1 LLQQLK
7 GTETLRAFNKPV
19 PGIADALAALVTVLV
34 VNE

>member
-7 GTETLRAFNKPV
+7 STETLRAFNKPV
-19 PGIADALAALVTVLV
+19 PGIVDALVALVIVLV